1 MTKNY
6 IELTKDISEYTRELG
21 KLTPEAMGN
30 FSALAKAATKP
41 GLLDAKT
48 KEFAALAIAV
58 AIRCDACIGFH
69 IKALVKLGATREEVA
84 ELLAMNTYMGGGP
97 SLMYAADALR
107 AYDQF
112 TAAG

>member
-6 IELTKDISEYTRELG
+6 SELTKDVSEYTRELG
-21 KLTPEAMGN
+21 KLTPDAMNG
-30 FSALAKAATKP
+30 FSALAKAATKS
-41 GLLDAKT
+41 GVLDSKT

-69 IKALVKLGATREEVA
+69 IKALINLNATREEVA
-84 ELLAMNTYMGGGP
+84 ELLAMNTYLGGGP